1 MRSNQARSRLAAVI
15 LLTGFGFLSTAC
27 GNLTI
32 RTWVKVVEEESGGS
46 VVVGDGELVLATVQG
61 GFLATARLN
70 TQNLLAP
77 LPGTI
82 SLDDVRIA
90 ASEPTLLRQVCTW
103 GNPLLASTGT
113 MTVDI
118 LGGGGSSAEITI
130 NLLATTWFSR
140 NQPPVALSQD
150 AVFEL
155 GDGLSIDTLL
165 AAQTSGSADG
175 LFATEASFVG
185 ETTLSGIPVTFN
197 LDLSISN
204 DGTPPSFSPDLLSFC
219 GPRFDQQGKDLFWSV
234 NSKSSYLLTG
244 NLDQTKPP
252 LVIEL
257 ADIGA
262 APGDLL
268 RLKRVGKF
276 APTTTLK
283 DGNLTALAGVFSSNG
298 TVLGMHE
305 RVRVPGAID
314 AGTDLST
321 GVVIHCEL
329 IILCLPT
336 STNIPQDFMIDPVID
351 IAVPAGA
358 THLIAAPIS
367 PGLLYSDNSG
377 FGFGLSVEV
386 LE

>member
-1 MRSNQARSRLAAVI
+1 MRSNQARPRLAAVI
-15 LLTGFGFLSTAC
+15 LLTCFGFLSTAC
-27 GNLTI
+27 GNMTI

-46 VVVGDGELVLATVQG
+46 VVVGDGELVLASVQG

-90 ASEPTLLRQVCTW
+90 ASEPALLRQVCVW
-103 GNPLLASTGT
+103 GNPLQGSTGT

-140 NQPPVALSQD
+140 SQPPVALSQE

-175 LFATEASFVG
+175 LFATEATFSG
-185 ETTLSGIPVTFN
+185 ESTISGLPVTFN
-197 LDLSISN
+197 LDLVISN
-204 DGTPPSFSPDLLSFC
+204 DGTPPAFSPDLLSFC
-219 GPRFDQQGKDLFWSV
+219 GSRFDQQGKDLFWSV
-234 NSKSSYLLTG
+234 NTKSSYLLTA
-244 NLDQTKPP
+244 NLDQTQPP

-262 APGDLL
+262 APGDLV

-276 APTTTLK
+276 SPTTQLK
-283 DGNLTALAGVFSSNG
+283 DGRETALAGVFSSNG
-298 TVLGMHE
+298 TVLGMNE
-305 RVRVPGAID
+305 RVRVPGAIE
-314 AGTDLST
+314 AGADLTT

-336 STNIPQDFMIDPVID
+336 STNIPQDFMIDPVTD
-351 IAVPAGA
+351 IVVPAGA
-358 THLIAAPIS
+358 THLVAAPIS
-367 PGLLYSDNSG
+367 PGLLYRDNSG

>member
-1 MRSNQARSRLAAVI
+1 MRSNQARPRLAAVL

-46 VVVGDGELVLATVQG
+46 VIVGDGELVLATVQG
-61 GFLATARLN
+61 GFLATARLD
-70 TQNLLAP
+70 TRNLLQP

-82 SLDDVRIA
+82 SLDDIRIA
-90 ASEPTLLRQVCTW
+90 ASEPALLRQVCTW
-103 GNPLLASTGT
+103 GNPLQGSTGT

-175 LFATEASFVG
+175 LFATEAAFVG
-185 ETTLSGIPVTFN
+185 ETTLGGLPVTFN
-197 LDLSISN
+197 LDLVISN
-204 DGTPPSFSPDLLSFC
+204 DGTPPSFSPELLSFC

-234 NSKSSYLLTG
+234 NTKSSYLLTA

-252 LVIEL
+252 LVIGL

-276 APTTTLK
+276 APTTSLK
-283 DGNLTALAGVFSSNG
+283 DGKLTALAGVFSSNG
-298 TVLGMHE
+298 TVLGMNE

-314 AGTDLST
+314 AGTDLTT
-321 GVVIHCEL
+321 GLVIHCEL

-336 STNIPQDFMIDPVID
+336 STNIPQDFMIDPLIE
-351 IAVPAGA
+351 ITVPAGA